1 MTNYCEE
8 LNIIPDSQHGFQSGK
23 STMTALISMV
33 DDWEEALE
41 REESVGVLLFD
52 LSAAFDT
59 LDPGILLEKLK
70 SKTSAQGL
78 STGSVPTWQVENNK
92 SKLGVNCQLRGQ

>member
-1 MTNYCEE
+1 
-8 LNIIPDSQHGFQSGK
+8 
-23 STMTALISMV
+23 MV

-59 LDPGILLEKLK
+59 LDPVILLEKL
-70 SKTSAQGL
+70 SPKTSAQGL
-78 STGSVPTWQVENNK
+78 STGSVPT
-92 SKLGVNCQLRGQ
+92 